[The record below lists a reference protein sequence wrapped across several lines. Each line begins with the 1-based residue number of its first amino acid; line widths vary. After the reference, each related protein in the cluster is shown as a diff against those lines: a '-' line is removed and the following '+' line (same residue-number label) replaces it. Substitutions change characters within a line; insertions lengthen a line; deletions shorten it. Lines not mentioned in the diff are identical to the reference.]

1 MEDNTQDLKIQDFS
15 IQNQIET
22 QLSLIKELTLQKEKT
37 DSDLALARELLSF
50 LQAKLSTSTIN
61 SDNAFNI
68 PNVEDN
74 QNNASINKR
83 IIVKP
88 YIADENVMIALTNC
102 NDKEFGMTNPEIER
116 YLIQNK
122 NIAISKNGIQAS
134 LNRLIEKGDV
144 KKTNPN
150 QQRNVRYTITSNDSE
165 GTIEQLLS

>member
-74 QNNASINKR
+74 QNNASINQ
-83 IIVKP
+83 II
-88 YIADENVMIALTNC
+88 
-102 NDKEFGMTNPEIER
+102 
-116 YLIQNK
+116 
-122 NIAISKNGIQAS
+122 
-134 LNRLIEKGDV
+134 
-144 KKTNPN
+144 
-150 QQRNVRYTITSNDSE
+150 
-165 GTIEQLLS
+165 

>member
-22 QLSLIKELTLQKEKT
+22 QLSLIKELTLQREKT
-37 DSDLALARELLSF
+37 DSDLALARELLNF
-50 LQAKLSTSTIN
+50 LQSKLSTSTIN
-61 SDNAFNI
+61 NSNNASNI
-68 PNVEDN
+68 PNVEGN
-74 QNNASINKR
+74 QNNTSINKR

-88 YIADENVMIALTNC
+88 HIADENVMIALGNC

-134 LNRLIEKGDV
+134 LNRLIEKGNV

-150 QQRNVRYTITSNDSE
+150 QQRNIRYTITSNNADLTVE
-165 GTIEQLLS
+165 DLF